1 VLPRHH
7 TTWHWLATLILPVGL
22 SLPIHAKSPADGAA
36 AAFSAE
42 PKPAPYSDGHVW
54 LGTGLA
60 ATVVSM
66 TVTPGGSVLVL
77 GADGTV
83 YQRTGERQ
91 WMAVLG
97 TQGISLGSDED
108 IDEEQVL
115 LEAEGFLSDAQ
126 DLTLEIED
134 EESED
139 SDEEAMDDD
148 PEAESE
154 RSIEAPVD
162 SVGEMADMVVADE
175 RGDGG
180 ELGPQSGR
188 LIWASTGMPGLVL
201 LSRGDGV
208 WRSRDDGLSWE
219 RAGGLSGIHSLEDGQ
234 RGHIL
239 AGTQAGVR
247 LSRDGAS
254 SWKAIKDPIARIEVF
269 DFARDGALYFAG
281 TSEGLFRSN
290 DGLHWAKLLSRYDS
304 DVPVWSVA
312 VDPYWDGGLWVTG
325 PVGVLR
331 SDDGGQQLRAASQN
345 SMQGSVSLLALSQP
359 GHILAAG
366 IDGVWES
373 QDGGVRWRPVAHGLP
388 SPANYHL
395 GPGPMVAGVDGAFD
409 LVRAD
414 LTSISE
420 VVEPEVTPDGVNM
433 GILVS
438 KALSRSGM
446 RMGEALTQRT
456 IAQALLLP
464 MLTLDGSVDR
474 KSVLSGD
481 YEARSNKGAAYR
493 SWDVGVTACF
503 GACRNGSSYSSY
515 GMSGDEAGMGDVVV
529 IGDEVYGGQDGNSL
543 APMAANVAERLTR
556 YRTEIANQ
564 VSELVLSRRRLVGA
578 RSVVQSLSLREQVS
592 HELDVLETTARL
604 DVFTSGYFTRVLEGS

>member
-1 VLPRHH
+1 MLPRHY
-7 TTWHWLATLILPVGL
+7 TTWHWLATLVLPVGL
-22 SLPIHAKSPADGAA
+22 SLPIHAKSPADGPVATV
-36 AAFSAE
+36 SAE
-42 PKPAPYSDGHVW
+42 PKPTPYSDGHVW

-66 TVTPGGSVLVL
+66 TVTPDGSVLVL

-83 YQRTGERQ
+83 FQRTGDRQ

-97 TQGISLGSDED
+97 AQGSSLDSDED

-115 LEAEGFLSDAQ
+115 LDVEGFLSDAQ
-126 DLTLEIED
+126 DLTQEMED
-134 EESED
+134 EGAAEH
-139 SDEEAMDDD
+139 DEEAMDDD
-148 PEAESE
+148 PEAEPE
-154 RSIEAPVD
+154 RLIEAPAD
-162 SVGEMADMVVADE
+162 SAGEMADMVVADE

-188 LIWASTGMPGLVL
+188 LIWASTGTPGLVL
-201 LSRGDGV
+201 VSRGDGV
-208 WRSRDDGLSWE
+208 WRSRDDGRSWE
-219 RAGGLSGIHSLEDGQ
+219 RAGELQGIHSLEDGQ
-234 RGHIL
+234 RGYIL

-247 LSRDGAS
+247 ISRDGAS
-254 SWKAIKDPIARIEVF
+254 SWNAIKDPIAGIEVF

-281 TSEGLFRSN
+281 TAEGLFRSN

-373 QDGGVRWRPVAHGLP
+373 QDGGVRWRPVANGLP

-395 GPGPMVAGVDGAFD
+395 GPGPMVAGIDGAFD

-414 LTSISE
+414 PKTISE
-420 VVEPEVTPDGVNM
+420 VVEPEVTLPGATM

-446 RMGEALTQRT
+446 KVGEALTQRT
-456 IAQALLLP
+456 IAQTLLLP
-464 MLTLDGSVDR
+464 MLTLDGSVGR
-474 KSVLSGD
+474 SSLLSGD

-503 GACRNGSSYSSY
+503 GSCQSGSSYSSY
-515 GMSGDEAGMGDVVV
+515 GSSSDDAGLVV
-529 IGDEVYGGQDGNSL
+529 IGGEVFLGEDGSSL

-604 DVFTSGYFTRVLEGS
+604 DMFTSGYFTRVLEGS